1 MSHLLLDIQQ
11 LHIAFKGHPA
21 PTEAVRGLSLHIRA
35 GESVGLVGE
44 SGSGKSVTALSILR
58 LLPKADLHGMSGQIH
73 YTPDPDTRVSL
84 LDDDLSGIR
93 GKEIAMIFQE
103 PMSSLN
109 PVMRCGLQVTEAI
122 RHHLGAS
129 KNEAREQTLELFEQV
144 RLPDPARAF
153 RAYPH
158 ELSGGQKQ
166 RVMIAMALSCKP
178 RLLLADEPTTALD
191 VTVQKGILDLL
202 DDIRAARGLA
212 MLFISHDLGVVRRI
226 TDRVAVLYRGELQ
239 EEGPTADVLRQPRA
253 PYTRGLLASRPR
265 MDVRYER
272 MPTVADF
279 EANPDFA
286 PQTSTR
292 PPANNTPEQ
301 SPLLRVEHLS
311 VRFPKRKN
319 VLGVPVEWT
328 QAVNDVSF
336 DLFPGECLGL
346 AGESGCGKT
355 TLGRAIARLVQAE
368 KGRVVFRGDDWSE
381 LSGKALR
388 QQRQHMQVVFQD
400 PYASLNPRMRI
411 GDAIGEPMLVH
422 GLAADKKACKAQV
435 IALLEQVG
443 LQADHYGRYPHAFSG
458 GQRQR
463 IGIAR
468 ALALQPAL
476 LICDE
481 IVSALDVSVQATIL
495 NLLADLQQQ
504 FGLSYLF
511 ISHDLSVIHQLC
523 DRVLVMQSGA
533 INAEGTPQSLFQAP
547 PTAYVQSLM
556 DAVLY

>member
-1 MSHLLLDIQQ
+1 
-11 LHIAFKGHPA
+11 
-21 PTEAVRGLSLHIRA
+21 
-35 GESVGLVGE
+35 
-44 SGSGKSVTALSILR
+44 
-58 LLPKADLHGMSGQIH
+58 
-73 YTPDPDTRVSL
+73 
-84 LDDDLSGIR
+84 
-93 GKEIAMIFQE
+93 
-103 PMSSLN
+103 
-109 PVMRCGLQVTEAI
+109 
-122 RHHLGAS
+122 
-129 KNEAREQTLELFEQV
+129 
-144 RLPDPARAF
+144 
-153 RAYPH
+153 
-158 ELSGGQKQ
+158 
-166 RVMIAMALSCKP
+166 
-178 RLLLADEPTTALD
+178 
-191 VTVQKGILDLL
+191 
-202 DDIRAARGLA
+202 
-212 MLFISHDLGVVRRI
+212 
-226 TDRVAVLYRGELQ
+226 
-239 EEGPTADVLRQPRA
+239 
-253 PYTRGLLASRPR
+253 
-265 MDVRYER
+265 

-279 EANPDFA
+279 ESNPDYSPQIRSQKA
-286 PQTSTR
+286 PENAPE
-292 PPANNTPEQ
+292 PP
-301 SPLLRVEHLS
+301 PLLQVEHLS

-319 VLGVPVEWT
+319 ALGKPVEWI

-336 DLFPGECLGL
+336 ELYPGECLGL

-355 TLGRAIARLVQAE
+355 TLGRAIARLVQADQ
-368 KGRVVFRGDDWSE
+368 GHVVFRGETWSG

-388 QQRQHMQVVFQD
+388 QQRRHMQVVFQD

-411 GDAIGEPMLVH
+411 GDAIGEPLLVH
-422 GLAADKKACKAQV
+422 GLATDKKACKEQV

-443 LQADHYGRYPHAFSG
+443 LQADHYSRYPHAFSG

-533 INAEGTPQSLFQAP
+533 IDAEGTPQALFQAP

>member
-1 MSHLLLDIQQ
+1 
-11 LHIAFKGHPA
+11 
-21 PTEAVRGLSLHIRA
+21 
-35 GESVGLVGE
+35 
-44 SGSGKSVTALSILR
+44 
-58 LLPKADLHGMSGQIH
+58 
-73 YTPDPDTRVSL
+73 
-84 LDDDLSGIR
+84 
-93 GKEIAMIFQE
+93 
-103 PMSSLN
+103 
-109 PVMRCGLQVTEAI
+109 
-122 RHHLGAS
+122 
-129 KNEAREQTLELFEQV
+129 
-144 RLPDPARAF
+144 
-153 RAYPH
+153 
-158 ELSGGQKQ
+158 
-166 RVMIAMALSCKP
+166 
-178 RLLLADEPTTALD
+178 
-191 VTVQKGILDLL
+191 
-202 DDIRAARGLA
+202 
-212 MLFISHDLGVVRRI
+212 
-226 TDRVAVLYRGELQ
+226 
-239 EEGPTADVLRQPRA
+239 
-253 PYTRGLLASRPR
+253 

-279 EANPDFA
+279 KENPGYTPLIRPHKA
-286 PQTSTR
+286 PENA
-292 PPANNTPEQ
+292 PAQP
-301 SPLLRVEHLS
+301 PLLQVEHLS

-388 QQRQHMQVVFQD
+388 QQRRHMQVVFQD

-422 GLAADKKACKAQV
+422 GLATDKKACKAQV

-443 LQADHYGRYPHAFSG
+443 LQADHYSRYPHAFSG

-511 ISHDLSVIHQLC
+511 ISHDLSVINQLC
-523 DRVLVMQSGA
+523 DRVLIMQSGA
-533 INAEGTPQSLFQAP
+533 IDAEGTPQSLFQSP

-556 DAVLY
+556 DAVLV